1 MHHEGRRSHLSLLGG
16 LLQRPAWCAEVLRL
30 EEAGAVV
37 DVLVTVPKGV
47 FSKQYVKEYAA
58 GFAAKYGGRFRFVRV
73 IMFTDRAEAE
83 EFGSLRLQETRS
95 YEEWFALRQ
104 AHPPFRGAVA
114 QAVISA
120 KGASLRYRSDSGA
133 VETEVLW
140 GSDPTIIR
148 KGDATYEILYVRIG
162 PVAPLFRDRP
172 DGGRRISVYLSTTAA
187 LNPDACEA
195 VVEQLSDLFDYRLLS
210 ADFRNDALFV
220 YGLEFPLVHPLYDV
234 AIPPSLGVFL
244 TTRSVGCSYWFNGL
258 GCTWGLP
265 NPRPQ

>member
-1 MHHEGRRSHLSLLGG
+1 MKPVASIYLLLAG
-16 LLQRPAWCAEVLRL
+16 LLQWPAWSAEVLRL

-37 DVLVTVPKGV
+37 DVLVTIPKEG
-47 FSKQYVKEYAA
+47 FSRQYVKEYAT
-58 GFAAKYGGRFRFVRV
+58 GFAAKYAGRPRFVRLM
-73 IMFTDRAEAE
+73 MFTDRAEAE
-83 EFGSLRLQETRS
+83 EFGSWRLLEAHS

-114 QAVISA
+114 QAVFSA

-148 KGDATYEILYVRIG
+148 KGDAAYEILLVRIG
-162 PVAPLFRDRP
+162 PVAPLFRNRP
-172 DGGRRISVYLSTTAA
+172 DGGRRITVYLRTTAA
-187 LNPDACEA
+187 LDPDACAE
-195 VVEQLSDLFDYRLLS
+195 VVEQLSYLFDYRLLGVS
-210 ADFRNDALFV
+210 IRNDALFV
-220 YGLEFPLVHPLYDV
+220 YGSDFPLTHPLYHV

-258 GCTWGLP
+258 SCGWGLP
-265 NPRPQ
+265 NPNPE